1 MKRFLAL
8 FITGTMLLSQNV
20 CASEMPENYWASE
33 YMYNG
38 SSIWELCD
46 TDEYDDNVT
55 YGDGNDILGF
65 YLSFNTGSDD
75 YIFHSTDYTNSYIT
89 RREWAR
95 GVSGCIDLMY
105 SDVLEDIKDCDP
117 EEQAAIYN
125 VPADMNVYAGRSAS
139 YSDIR
144 EDDPDKQAIDNCYKY
159 CIMVGYNDN
168 TFRPDEYITYAE
180 AMTTLT
186 MLMDMDKQEGIL
198 ADKGINYDEYMSAV
212 YSTGMDSFKA
222 LMDLAQKAKDGT
234 LKSDKK
240 LSSEME
246 EVLNVYLDA
255 ADKAAEAKNIQ
266 EKENM
271 HLEGSITADGT
282 EYSGSINL
290 TADVKAVFDDEH
302 MPKELYENI
311 KYVISVPELKDVL
324 DTAAEYYN
332 ITPEENGDYTVEYSI
347 YLKDGYIYIDNPAGT
362 KQKIA
367 YSDGIISGTNVMP
380 DISISAIN
388 EANRLMTEYIY
399 RESMVDGSAKDNKDG
414 SKDLNIKYD
423 INAMFASLGIDLD
436 KFVDSMEEGAS
447 LTIGDIDIDTHIDS
461 DGFITDGSFKTTVS
475 FDSDAAKGD
484 IDVTA
489 DMSVEYDS
497 SAEIDFPDFSD
508 YEDMS
513 SYYEDIYS
521 DELDD
526 ADMIGGSDGPTSIVT
541 F

>member
-8 FITGTMLLSQNV
+8 FLTGTMLLSQNV

-46 TDEYDDNVT
+46 TDEYADNVT

-105 SDVLEDIKDCDP
+105 SDVLEYIKDCDP

-125 VPADMNVYAGRSAS
+125 VPADINVYAGRSAA

-144 EDDPDKQAIDNCYKY
+144 EDDPDKQAIDDCYKY

-198 ADKGINYDEYMSAV
+198 ADKGINYDEYMSAF
-212 YSTGMDSFKA
+212 YSTGVESFKA
-222 LMDLAQKAKDGT
+222 LMDITQKAEDGT

-240 LSSEME
+240 LSPEME

-255 ADKAAEAKNIQ
+255 TDKAAEAKNIQ
-266 EKENM
+266 GKENM

-347 YLKDGYIYIDNPAGT
+347 YLKDGYIYIDNPVGT

-388 EANRLMTEYIY
+388 EANRLMTEYIF

-423 INAMFASLGIDLD
+423 INSMFASLGIDLD

-447 LTIGDIDIDTHIDS
+447 LTLGDIDIDTHIDS

-475 FDSDAAKGD
+475 FDSDVAKGD

-508 YEDMS
+508 YED
-513 SYYEDIYS
+513 IYS

-526 ADMIGGSDGPTSIVT
+526 AGMIGGSDGPTSIVT